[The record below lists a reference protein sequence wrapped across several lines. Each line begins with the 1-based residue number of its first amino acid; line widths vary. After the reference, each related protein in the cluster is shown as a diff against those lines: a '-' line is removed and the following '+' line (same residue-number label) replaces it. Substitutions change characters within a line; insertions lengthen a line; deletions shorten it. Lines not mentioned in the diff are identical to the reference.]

1 MLSVNLFGR
10 HESYGRNIDNLSKA
24 FDDRLVLLPEIDAGN
39 QIVLAFSGPPLAITP
54 AELLA
59 RAETVE
65 AQYGLPARRWARALT
80 RHAVDGVLHF

>member
-1 MLSVNLFGR
+1 M
-10 HESYGRNIDNLSKA
+10 
-24 FDDRLVLLPEIDAGN
+24 
-39 QIVLAFSGPPLAITP
+39 LAFSGPPLAITP